1 MMLDSCNFELDEVV
15 QIPIIDY
22 YKTIKE
28 HWRNNVKSNRVFL
41 ENITS
46 VKHVRDFKL
55 YLKGILHIF
64 NQGVFSCQ
72 LVSSKKISR
81 YKAVVGSSSEG

>member
-1 MMLDSCNFELDEVV
+1 MAIVVITLHDELMMLDSCNFELDEVV

-46 VKHVRDFKL
+46 VSMF
-55 YLKGILHIF
+55 GISNF
-64 NQGVFSCQ
+64 T
-72 LVSSKKISR
+72 
-81 YKAVVGSSSEG
+81 